1 MSGLTGARAPV
12 ILRDHSHQRD
22 SPSHE
27 MADMSDDCSRC
38 HGARG
43 GVKGNEN
50 IIDGALLCDYC
61 HADDLQEG
69 VCLDATASWLVES

>member
-1 MSGLTGARAPV
+1 
-12 ILRDHSHQRD
+12 
-22 SPSHE
+22 